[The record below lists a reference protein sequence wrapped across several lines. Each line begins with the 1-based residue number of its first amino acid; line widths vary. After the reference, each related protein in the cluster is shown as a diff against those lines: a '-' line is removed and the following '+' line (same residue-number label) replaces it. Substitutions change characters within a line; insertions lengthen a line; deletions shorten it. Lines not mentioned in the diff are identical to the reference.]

1 MESEYTLE
9 HFGFSANQISL
20 ERRSYVEKCLDML
33 LDTIIQRLVNSEET
47 INLFAKEKDYVIKN
61 VLKSMESHLSKI
73 DDLDNKLFSVPGY
86 VLLPRDWDHMK
97 ENTERDEEE
106 QEQKVQELK
115 QEFLQVENA
124 KYDALKDIYADEIA
138 AQDELKQMLHSYNN
152 KISAHSLLAALAVR
166 EDLGTN
172 AQAFSRKH
180 PLACWLSTMLVIF
193 SGAMVANA
201 LLGEPILAPLKN
213 TPQLLVGTAVWYMVF
228 YTPFD
233 IGYKIGKFLPVKLV
247 ASAMKEIYRAKKV
260 YDGVTHAAKLYPNAW
275 IIMIIIGT
283 IKGNGAG
290 FTKLLERLIR
300 GAWTPTAM
308 EFMQPS
314 FYTKAS
320 LLASI
325 IFVLDKKTDWMSA
338 PHALVYF
345 GIVIFLVYFKLSS
358 ILLGIHDPFLPFE
371 NLFCAIFFGGIWDSL
386 AKILGRGQI
395 KEGEGKDAKK
405 SN

>member
-1 MESEYTLE
+1 MDPEAFLDM
-9 HFGFSANQISL
+9 ANQ
-20 ERRSYVEKCLDML
+20 
-33 LDTIIQRLVNSEET
+33 
-47 INLFAKEKDYVIKN
+47 VIK
-61 VLKSMESHLSKI
+61 LKM
-73 DDLDNKLFSVPGY
+73 FPY
-86 VLLPRDWDHMK
+86 
-97 ENTERDEEE
+97 
-106 QEQKVQELK
+106 
-115 QEFLQVENA
+115 F
-124 KYDALKDIYADEIA
+124 DI
-138 AQDELKQMLHSYNN
+138 
-152 KISAHSLLAALAVR
+152 AHSLLAALAVR
-166 EDLGTN
+166 EDLGSN
-172 AQAFSRKH
+172 AQSFSRKH

-193 SGAMVANA
+193 SGGMVANA

-213 TPQLLVGTAVWYMVF
+213 TPQLLVGTVVWYLVF

-233 IGYKIGKFLPVKLV
+233 IGYKFGKFLPIKVV

-260 YDGVTHAAKLYPNAW
+260 YDGVSHAAKLYPNAW

-283 IKGNGAG
+283 LKGNGAG

-325 IFVLDKKTDWMSA
+325 IFVLDKKTDWISA

-371 NLFCAIFFGGIWDSL
+371 NLFSAIFFGGIWDSL
-386 AKILGRGQI
+386 AKILGRGQA
-395 KEGEGKDAKK
+395 KEGEVKDSKK